1 MSWEYGEERLVQE
14 PAAAR
19 MATHGWK
26 SVLAFNEED
35 FGPNSLLGRDDK
47 TQTIL
52 FRSVRKALKAINGDW
67 ITDAQVEEAIAKIA
81 TVEHGKSLLQQN
93 FEMYELVREGVPV
106 TDARYEQENPD
117 AKRRAMLIDFAHPDS
132 PNNEFLAVRELWIA
146 AQGSLKRTDLLG
158 FVNGLPLLFV
168 ELKKPAHPDKEGYD
182 GNYKDYLVSIPELFR
197 FNAMCVFSNGNETH
211 VGALKSDWE
220 FFGEWKR
227 HAEDDPAPST
237 SLNKLIDGIC
247 PKAKFL
253 DLVENFVLFDR
264 NDGNMFK
271 VLARNH
277 QFLGVNKAYASY
289 LKREEKGGK
298 LGVFWHTQG
307 SGKSYSMVF
316 LARKILRKTGG
327 SPSFLVVTDREE
339 LNDQIA
345 GTFASCGCLGTAQP
359 KTCMP
364 GSGEKLKA
372 RLEGNDRFLFT
383 LIQKFNSST
392 WTPIHPDHEV
402 VIFSDEA
409 HRTNNGILADN
420 MLRFLPDASRIG
432 FTGTPLQRGEL
443 TERQFGPYVSV
454 YDFQRAVEDHATV
467 PLFYH
472 TKVNELGLKTPG
484 LNEELLE
491 AVEQEDLD
499 PQDAQRVADAV
510 KSKVMVFMAPE
521 RIKLIA
527 KDFVR
532 DYVSKWR
539 SGKAMVV
546 SVNKIAAYRTWKAV
560 EEEWRSYAD
569 ELDAR
574 LQNPVKTARMSAER
588 LQELADKVA
597 WMKETRM
604 ELVISHEQGDIEY
617 FNKFGIDIRPYKE
630 HVRHLDLEKD
640 FKKAKDP
647 FRVAFVCAMWLTGF
661 DVPSLG
667 TLYLDKPLK
676 AHTLMQAI
684 ARANRVFE
692 GKHNGVIIDY
702 VGLIE
707 YLGRALADF
716 TGAATGGGSSR
727 PLPKTEELLK
737 HYEEAIEAD
746 KRLLAENGFRL
757 KDLVDATDDTRAEK
771 LLEAANSV
779 ATPDKVARAFV
790 SVAHRMDDIGKF
802 INAEDVS
809 DSLRA
814 KRNAIRE
821 IRSHLEHHR
830 EKAKGDIGALL
841 AELQRTVGD
850 HIENATRQV
859 GNKLGT
865 VEVDIS
871 KLDYSRLE
879 KKVSEYRYKKLL
891 LKDLT
896 ERAED
901 VIAKAMAYN
910 PAATDFA
917 QELKK
922 IVDEY
927 NYAHEKATIEK
938 ALQDILKL
946 IKNLDEEGKKYEKED
961 FDNQKQYVV
970 YQMLISD
977 RKLSASDVKEVKSVA
992 KELLK
997 RLQVLT
1003 AGIDDWRNKN
1013 EAKALVRKEIR
1024 DTLFSLLPDDLNSD
1038 EARAAF
1044 EEKVYNYYYQLPDA
1058 A

>member
-1 MSWEYGEERLVQE
+1 MSWEYSEQHLVQE
-14 PAAAR
+14 PAAER
-19 MATHGWK
+19 MHAHGWK
-26 SVLAFNEED
+26 SVFAFNEET
-35 FGPNSLLGRDDK
+35 FGPNGTLGRDDK
-47 TQTIL
+47 SQTVL
-52 FRSVRKALKAINGDW
+52 LRSVRKALKQINGEW
-67 ITDAQVEEAIAKIA
+67 ITDEQVEEAVAKIT
-81 TVEHGKSLLQQN
+81 TVEHGKSLLEQN
-93 FEMYELVREGVPV
+93 CEMYEFVREGVPV
-106 TDARYEQENPD
+106 TDVAYEAEHEN
-117 AKRRAMLIDFAHPDS
+117 ATRRAMLIDFAHPDS
-132 PNNEFLAVRELWIA
+132 PNNEFLAVREMWVSA
-146 AQGSLKRTDLLG
+146 PGSLKRPDILG

-168 ELKKPAHPDKEGYD
+168 ELKKPSHLAKEGYD
-182 GNYKDYLVSIPELFR
+182 GNYKDYLASVPELFR
-197 FNAMCVFSNGNETH
+197 FNAMCVFSNGNETRI
-211 VGALKSDWE
+211 GALMSDWE

-227 HAEDDPAPST
+227 HTEQDAAEV

-247 PKAKFL
+247 PKDKFL
-253 DLVENFVLFDR
+253 DLVENFILFDH
-264 NDGNMFK
+264 NDGKMFK
-271 VLARNH
+271 VFARNH
-277 QFLGVNKAYASY
+277 QFMGVNNAYESY
-289 LKREEKGGK
+289 LKRGENGGK

-327 SPSFLVVTDREE
+327 SPTFLVVTDREE

-392 WTPIHPDHEV
+392 WTPIHPNHEV
-402 VIFSDEA
+402 IIFSDEA

-467 PLFYH
+467 PLFYQ
-472 TKVNELGLKTPG
+472 TKVNELGLNVPG

-491 AVEQEDLD
+491 AVEQEDLN
-499 PQDAQRVADAV
+499 PKDAQRVAEAI

-560 EEEWRSYAD
+560 EDEWQSYTD
-569 ELDAR
+569 ELDAK
-574 LQNPVKTARMSAER
+574 LQDPKKTARMSAER

-604 ELVISHEQGDIEY
+604 ELVISHEQGDIDY
-617 FNKFGIDIRPYKE
+617 FKKFNIDIKPYKE
-630 HVRHLDLEKD
+630 HVRHLELEKD
-640 FKKAKDP
+640 FKKAKNP

-716 TGAATGGGSSR
+716 TGAATGGGSSS
-727 PLPKTEELLK
+727 PLPKTEELLE

-746 KRLLAENGFRL
+746 RRLLAENGFRL
-757 KDLVDATDDTRAEK
+757 KDLAEATDDTRAAK

-779 ATPDKVARAFV
+779 ATPDKVARAFIT
-790 SVAHRMDDIGKF
+790 VAHRMDDIGKF

-830 EKAKGDIGALL
+830 EREKGDIGALL
-841 AELQRTVGD
+841 AELQQTIGD
-850 HIENATRQV
+850 HIVNATNQV
-859 GNKLGT
+859 GNKLGA
-865 VEVDIS
+865 VEIDIS
-871 KLDYSRLE
+871 QLDYSRLE

-910 PAATDFA
+910 PVAANFA

-927 NYAHEKATIEK
+927 NNAHEKATIEK

-946 IKNLDEEGKKYEKED
+946 IKNIDEEGKKYEKED

-977 RKLSASDVKEVKSVA
+977 KKLSAADVNEVKSVA

-1024 DTLFSLLPDDLNSD
+1024 DTLFSMLPDDLNSD

>member
-1 MSWEYGEERLVQE
+1 MHPFVFFKASFCRISDLKHYGFFIVSTTIKK
-14 PAAAR
+14 A
-19 MATHGWK
+19 G
-26 SVLAFNEED
+26 D
-35 FGPNSLLGRDDK
+35 FG
-47 TQTIL
+47 
-52 FRSVRKALKAINGDW
+52 
-67 ITDAQVEEAIAKIA
+67 
-81 TVEHGKSLLQQN
+81 
-93 FEMYELVREGVPV
+93 
-106 TDARYEQENPD
+106 
-117 AKRRAMLIDFAHPDS
+117 
-132 PNNEFLAVRELWIA
+132 
-146 AQGSLKRTDLLG
+146 
-158 FVNGLPLLFV
+158 
-168 ELKKPAHPDKEGYD
+168 
-182 GNYKDYLVSIPELFR
+182 
-197 FNAMCVFSNGNETH
+197 SN
-211 VGALKSDWE
+211 
-220 FFGEWKR
+220 
-227 HAEDDPAPST
+227 
-237 SLNKLIDGIC
+237 IIC
-247 PKAKFL
+247 
-253 DLVENFVLFDR
+253 
-264 NDGNMFK
+264 
-271 VLARNH
+271 
-277 QFLGVNKAYASY
+277 
-289 LKREEKGGK
+289 
-298 LGVFWHTQG
+298 
-307 SGKSYSMVF
+307 
-316 LARKILRKTGG
+316 
-327 SPSFLVVTDREE
+327 
-339 LNDQIA
+339 
-345 GTFASCGCLGTAQP
+345 
-359 KTCMP
+359 
-364 GSGEKLKA
+364 
-372 RLEGNDRFLFT
+372 
-383 LIQKFNSST
+383 
-392 WTPIHPDHEV
+392 
-402 VIFSDEA
+402 FSDEA

-443 TERQFGPYVSV
+443 TERQFGSYVSV

-467 PLFYH
+467 PLYYH
-472 TKVNELGLKTPG
+472 TKVNELGLNTPG

-499 PQDAQRVADAV
+499 PKDAQRVADAI

-560 EEEWRSYAD
+560 EKAWQAYTD

-574 LQNPVKTARMSAER
+574 LQDPKKTARMSAER

-604 ELVISHEQGDIEY
+604 ELVISHEQGDIDY
-617 FNKFGIDIRPYKE
+617 FKKFNIDIKPYKE
-630 HVRHLDLEKD
+630 HVRHLELEKD

-716 TGAATGGGSSR
+716 TGAATGGGSSS

-746 KRLLAENGFRL
+746 RQLLAENGFKL
-757 KDLVDATDDTRAEK
+757 KDLVDATDDTRAAK

-779 ATPDKVARAFV
+779 ATPDKVARAFIT
-790 SVAHRMDDIGKF
+790 VAHRMDDIGKF

-830 EKAKGDIGALL
+830 ESEKGDIGALL
-841 AELQRTVGD
+841 AELQQTIGD
-850 HIENATRQV
+850 HIVNATNQV

-865 VEVDIS
+865 VEIDIS

-901 VIAKAMAYN
+901 VIAKAMSYN
-910 PAATDFA
+910 PAAANFA

-927 NYAHEKATIEK
+927 NNAHEKATIEK

-946 IKNLDEEGKKYEKED
+946 IKNLDEEGRKYEKED

-970 YQMLISD
+970 YQMLVSD
-977 RKLSASDVKEVKSVA
+977 KKLSAADVKEVKSVA

-1003 AGIDDWRNKN
+1003 AAIT
-1013 EAKALVRKEIR
+1013 E
-1024 DTLFSLLPDDLNSD
+1024 
-1038 EARAAF
+1038 
-1044 EEKVYNYYYQLPDA
+1044 
-1058 A
+1058 

>member
-1 MSWEYGEERLVQE
+1 MSWEYGEEHLVQE

-19 MATHGWK
+19 METFGWK
-26 SVLAFNEED
+26 SILAFNEED

-47 TQTIL
+47 TQTVL
-52 FRSVRKALKAINGDW
+52 LRSLRRALRAINAPW
-67 ITDAQVEEAIAKIA
+67 ITEPQIEEAIAKLT

-93 FEMYELVREGVPV
+93 HEMYEFVREGVPV
-106 TDARYEQENPD
+106 TDAAYEAENEN
-117 AKRRAMLIDFAHPDS
+117 ATRRAMLIDFAHPDS
-132 PNNEFLAVRELWIA
+132 PNNEFLAVREMWVS
-146 AQGSLKRTDLLG
+146 AQGSLKRPDLLG

-168 ELKKPAHPDKEGYD
+168 ELKKPSHQAKEGYD
-182 GNYKDYLVSIPELFR
+182 GNYKDYLSSIPELFR
-197 FNAMCVFSNGNETH
+197 FNAMCVFSNGNETRI
-211 VGALKSDWE
+211 GALGSDWE

-227 HAEDDPAPST
+227 HSEQDAAEI

-247 PKAKFL
+247 PKENFL
-253 DLVENFVLFDR
+253 DLVENFILFDY

-271 VLARNH
+271 VFARNH
-277 QFLGVNKAYASY
+277 QFLGVNNAYQSY
-289 LKREEKGGK
+289 LRREENGGK

-327 SPSFLVVTDREE
+327 SPTFLVVTDREE

-345 GTFASCGCLGTAQP
+345 GTFASCGCLGKAQP
-359 KTCMP
+359 KTFMP

-392 WTPIHPDHEV
+392 WEPIYPDHEII
-402 VIFSDEA
+402 IFSDEA

-443 TERQFGPYVSV
+443 TERQFGSYVSV

-472 TKVNELGLKTPG
+472 TKVNELGLNVPG

-491 AVEQEDLD
+491 AVEQEDL
-499 PQDAQRVADAV
+499 PPEDAKRVADAV

-521 RIKLIA
+521 RIKLVA

-560 EEEWRSYAD
+560 EDEWQAYID
-569 ELDAR
+569 ELEAR
-574 LQNPVKTARMSAER
+574 LNDPKKTARMSAER
-588 LQELADKVA
+588 LQELQDKVA

-604 ELVISHEQGDIEY
+604 ELVISQEQGDIEY
-617 FNKFGIDIRPYKE
+617 FKKFGIDIKPYKE
-630 HVRHLDLEKD
+630 HVRNLELEKD

-716 TGAATGGGSSR
+716 TGSATGGGTT

-737 HYEEAIEAD
+737 HYQEAIDAD
-746 KRLLAENGFRL
+746 AQLLAENGFKL
-757 KDLVDATDDTRAEK
+757 KDLVNATDENRAAK
-771 LLEAANSV
+771 LLEAANCV
-779 ATPDKVARAFV
+779 ATPDKVARAFI

-809 DSLRA
+809 DALRA

-830 EKAKGDIGALL
+830 ETAKGDIGDLL
-841 AELQRTVGD
+841 AELQQTVGD
-850 HIENATRQV
+850 HIVNATHQV
-859 GNKLGT
+859 GNKLAT
-865 VEVDIS
+865 VAIDIS
-871 KLDYSRLE
+871 KLDYSRLA

-901 VIAKAMAYN
+901 IIARAISFN

-922 IVDEY
+922 IIDEY
-927 NYAHEKATIEK
+927 NNAHEKATIEK
-938 ALQDILKL
+938 ALQDILRL
-946 IKNLDEEGKKYEKED
+946 IKDLDEESRKYQAED

-970 YQMLISD
+970 YQMLVSG
-977 RKLSASDVKEVKSVA
+977 KTLSPADVKEVKTIA
-992 KELLK
+992 KELLE

-1003 AGIDDWRNKN
+1003 AGIDDWRSKN
-1013 EAKALVRKEIR
+1013 AAKAQVRKKIR
-1024 DTLFSLLPDDLNSD
+1024 DTLYELLPEGLRSD
-1038 EARAAF
+1038 EERAAF
-1044 EEKVYNYYYQLPDA
+1044 EERVYNYYYQLPDA

>member
-1 MSWEYGEERLVQE
+1 MSWEYGEEHLVQL
-14 PAAAR
+14 PAQHR
-19 MATHGWK
+19 MGTHGWQEI
-26 SVLAFNEED
+26 LAYDHED

-47 TQTIL
+47 SQTVL
-52 FRSVRKALKAINGDW
+52 LRSVRKALKALNGEW
-67 ITDAQVEEAIAKIA
+67 ITDEQVEEAVDKIT
-81 TVEHGKSLLQQN
+81 TVEHGKSLLEQN
-93 FEMYELVREGVPV
+93 CEMYEFVREGVPV
-106 TDARYEQENPD
+106 TDAAYEAEHEN
-117 AKRRAMLIDFAHPDS
+117 ATRRAMLIDFAHPDS
-132 PNNEFLAVRELWIA
+132 PNNEFLAVREMWVS
-146 AQGSLKRTDLLG
+146 AQGSLKRPDILG

-168 ELKKPAHPDKEGYD
+168 ELKKPSHLAKEGYD
-182 GNYKDYLVSIPELFR
+182 GNYKDYLASIPELFR
-197 FNAMCVFSNGNETH
+197 FNAMCVFSNGNETRI
-211 VGALKSDWE
+211 GALLSDWE

-227 HAEDDPAPST
+227 HSEQDAAEV

-247 PKAKFL
+247 PKEKFI
-253 DLVENFVLFDR
+253 DLVENFILFDH

-271 VLARNH
+271 VFARNH
-277 QFLGVNKAYASY
+277 QFMGVNNAYESY
-289 LKREEKGGK
+289 LKRGENGGK

-327 SPSFLVVTDREE
+327 SPTFLVVTDREE

-364 GSGEKLKA
+364 GSGEKLKT

-402 VIFSDEA
+402 IIFSDEA

-443 TERQFGPYVSV
+443 TERQFGSYVSV

-467 PLFYH
+467 PLYYH
-472 TKVNELGLKTPG
+472 TKVNELGLNTPG

-499 PQDAQRVADAV
+499 PKDAQRVADAI

-546 SVNKIAAYRTWKAV
+546 SVNKIAAYRIWKAV
-560 EEEWRSYAD
+560 EEEWQAYTD
-569 ELDAR
+569 ELDAK
-574 LQNPVKTARMSAER
+574 LQDSKKTARMSAER
-588 LQELADKVA
+588 LQELTDKVA

-617 FNKFGIDIRPYKE
+617 FKKFGIDIKPYKE
-630 HVRHLDLEKD
+630 HVRHLELEKD

-716 TGAATGGGSSR
+716 TGAATGGGSSN

-746 KRLLAENGFRL
+746 KQLLAENGFKL
-757 KDLVDATDDTRAEK
+757 KDLVEATDDTRAAK

-779 ATPDKVARAFV
+779 ATPDKVARAFIT
-790 SVAHRMDDIGKF
+790 VAHRMDDIGKF
-802 INAEDVS
+802 INAENVS

-830 EKAKGDIGALL
+830 ESEKGDIGALL
-841 AELQRTVGD
+841 AELQQTIGD
-850 HIENATRQV
+850 HIVNATNQV

-865 VEVDIS
+865 VEIDIS

-879 KKVSEYRYKKLL
+879 KKVCEYRYKKLL

-910 PAATDFA
+910 PAAANFA

-927 NYAHEKATIEK
+927 NNAHEKATIER

-946 IKNLDEEGKKYEKED
+946 IKDIDEEGRKYEKED

-970 YQMLISD
+970 YQMLVSD
-977 RKLSASDVKEVKSVA
+977 KKLSAADVKEVKSVA

-1003 AGIDDWRNKN
+1003 ADIDDWRNKN

-1024 DTLFSLLPDDLNSD
+1024 DTLFSMLPDDLNSD

>member
-1 MSWEYGEERLVQE
+1 MSWEYGEEHLVQL
-14 PAAAR
+14 PAQHR
-19 MATHGWK
+19 MGTHGWQEI
-26 SVLAFNEED
+26 LAYDHED
-35 FGPNSLLGRDDK
+35 FGTNSLLGRDDK
-47 TQTIL
+47 SQTVL
-52 FRSVRKALKAINGDW
+52 LRSVRKALKAINGDW
-67 ITDAQVEEAIAKIA
+67 ITDEQVEEAIAKISM
-81 TVEHGKSLLQQN
+81 VEHGKSLLQQN
-93 FEMYELVREGVPV
+93 SEMYEFVREGVPV
-106 TDARYEQENPD
+106 TDAAYEAENEN
-117 AKRRAMLIDFAHPDS
+117 ATRRAMLIDFAHPDS
-132 PNNEFLAVRELWIA
+132 PNNEFLAVREMWVS
-146 AQGSLKRTDLLG
+146 AQGSLKRPDILG

-168 ELKKPAHPDKEGYD
+168 ELKKPSHQAKEGYD
-182 GNYKDYLVSIPELFR
+182 GNYKDYIVSIPDLFR
-197 FNAMCVFSNGNETH
+197 FNAMCVFSNGNETRI
-211 VGALKSDWE
+211 GALMSDWE

-227 HAEDDPAPST
+227 HTEQDAAEV

-247 PKAKFL
+247 PKEKFL
-253 DLVENFVLFDR
+253 DLVENFILFDH

-271 VLARNH
+271 VFARNH
-277 QFLGVNKAYASY
+277 QFMGVNNAYESY
-289 LKREEKGGK
+289 LKRGENGGK

-327 SPSFLVVTDREE
+327 SPTFLVVTDREE

-402 VIFSDEA
+402 IIFSDEA

-443 TERQFGPYVSV
+443 TERQFGSYVSV

-467 PLFYH
+467 PLYYH
-472 TKVNELGLKTPG
+472 TKVNELGLNTPG

-491 AVEQEDLD
+491 AVEQEDLA
-499 PQDAQRVADAV
+499 PEDAQRVTDAI

-521 RIKLIA
+521 RVKLIA

-560 EEEWRSYAD
+560 EDEWKSYTD

-574 LQNPVKTARMSAER
+574 LQNPRKTARMSAER
-588 LQELADKVA
+588 LQELTDKVA

-617 FNKFGIDIRPYKE
+617 FSKFGIDIKPYKE

-716 TGAATGGGSSR
+716 TGAATGGGASN

-746 KRLLAENGFRL
+746 KQLLAENGFKL
-757 KDLVDATDDTRAEK
+757 KDLVEATDDTRAAK

-779 ATPDKVARAFV
+779 ATPDKVARAFIT
-790 SVAHRMDDIGKF
+790 VAHRMDDIGKF

-830 EKAKGDIGALL
+830 ENEKGDIGALL
-841 AELQRTVGD
+841 AELQQTIGD
-850 HIENATRQV
+850 HIANATHQV

-865 VEVDIS
+865 VEIDIS

-927 NYAHEKATIEK
+927 NNAHERATIEK

-946 IKNLDEEGKKYEKED
+946 IKNLDEEGRKYEQED

-970 YQMLISD
+970 YQMLISGK
-977 RKLSASDVKEVKSVA
+977 KLSAADVKEVKSVA
-992 KELLK
+992 KELLN

-1024 DTLFSLLPDDLNSD
+1024 DTLFSMLPDDLNSD
-1038 EARAAF
+1038 EARSAF
-1044 EEKVYNYYYQLPDA
+1044 EEKVYNYYYQLPDVA
-1058 A
+1058 

>member
-1 MSWEYGEERLVQE
+1 MSWEYSEQHLVQE

-19 MATHGWK
+19 MHAHGWK
-26 SVLAFNEED
+26 SVLAFNEET
-35 FGPNSLLGRDDK
+35 FGPNGTLGRDDK
-47 TQTIL
+47 SQTIL
-52 FRSVRKALKAINGDW
+52 LRSVRKALKAINGDW
-67 ITDAQVEEAIAKIA
+67 ITDEQVEEAIAKIT
-81 TVEHGKSLLQQN
+81 TVEHGKSLLEQN
-93 FEMYELVREGVPV
+93 CEMYEFVREGVPV
-106 TDARYEQENPD
+106 TDAAYEAAHEHET
-117 AKRRAMLIDFAHPDS
+117 RRARLIDFAHPDS
-132 PNNEFLAVRELWIA
+132 PNNEFLAVREMWVSA
-146 AQGSLKRTDLLG
+146 PGSLKRPDLLG

-168 ELKKPAHPDKEGYD
+168 ELKKPSRLAKEGYD
-182 GNYKDYLVSIPELFR
+182 GNYKDYLASIPELFR
-197 FNAMCVFSNGNETH
+197 FNAMCVFSNGNETRI
-211 VGALKSDWE
+211 GALLSDWE

-227 HAEDDPAPST
+227 HTERDAAEV

-247 PKAKFL
+247 PKDKFL
-253 DLVENFVLFDR
+253 DLVENFILFDH
-264 NDGNMFK
+264 NDGNRFK
-271 VLARNH
+271 VFTRNH
-277 QFLGVNKAYASY
+277 QFMGVNNAYESY
-289 LKREEKGGK
+289 LKRGENGGK

-327 SPSFLVVTDREE
+327 SPTFLVVTDREE

-345 GTFASCGCLGTAQP
+345 ATFASCGCLGMAQP

-364 GSGEKLKA
+364 GSGEKLKS

-402 VIFSDEA
+402 IIFSDEA
-409 HRTNNGILADN
+409 HRTNNGIFADN

-472 TKVNELGLKTPG
+472 TKVNELGLNTPG

-491 AVEQEDLD
+491 AVEQENLK
-499 PQDAQRVADAV
+499 PADAQRVADAI

-560 EEEWRSYAD
+560 EEEWQAYTD
-569 ELDAR
+569 ELDAK
-574 LQNPVKTARMSAER
+574 LQNPKKTARMSAER
-588 LQELADKVA
+588 LQELSDKVA

-604 ELVISHEQGDIEY
+604 ELVISQEPSDIDY
-617 FNKFGIDIRPYKE
+617 FKKFNIDIKPYKA
-630 HVRHLDLEKD
+630 HIRHLELEKD
-640 FKKAKDP
+640 FKKAKNP

-716 TGAATGGGSSR
+716 TGVATGGESSN

-737 HYEEAIEAD
+737 HYEETIEAEHE
-746 KRLLAENGFRL
+746 LLAENGFKL
-757 KDLVDATDDTRAEK
+757 KDLVEASDDTRAAK

-779 ATPDKVARAFV
+779 AMPDKVARAFIT
-790 SVAHRMDDIGKF
+790 VAQRMDEIGKF
-802 INAEDVS
+802 INTEDVS

-814 KRNAIRE
+814 KRQAIRE

-830 EKAKGDIGALL
+830 EREKGDIGALL
-841 AELQRTVGD
+841 AELQQTIGD
-850 HIENATRQV
+850 HIVNATHQV

-865 VEVDIS
+865 VQIDIS
-871 KLDYSRLE
+871 QFDYSRIKE
-879 KKVSEYRYKKLL
+879 KVGAYRYKKLL

-896 ERAED
+896 ERAAD
-901 VIAKAMAYN
+901 IIAKALAYN
-910 PAATDFA
+910 PAAENFA

-927 NYAHEKATIEK
+927 NKAHKKATIEK
-938 ALQDILKL
+938 TLQDILKL
-946 IKNLDEEGKKYEKED
+946 IKSISEEERKYEKED

-977 RKLSASDVKEVKSVA
+977 KKLSAADMKEVKSVA

-997 RLQVLT
+997 RLQILT
-1003 AGIDDWRNKN
+1003 AGIEDWRNKN

-1024 DTLFSLLPDDLNSD
+1024 DTLFSMLPDDLNSD

-1044 EEKVYNYYYQLPDA
+1044 EEKVYNYYYQLSDVA
-1058 A
+1058 

>member
-1 MSWEYGEERLVQE
+1 MSWEYSEQHLVQE
-14 PAAAR
+14 PAAER
-19 MATHGWK
+19 MHAHGWK
-26 SVLAFNEED
+26 SVFAFNEET
-35 FGPNSLLGRDDK
+35 FGPNGTLGRDDK
-47 TQTIL
+47 SQTVL
-52 FRSVRKALKAINGDW
+52 LRSVRKALKQINGDW
-67 ITDAQVEEAIAKIA
+67 ITDEQVEEAVAKIT
-81 TVEHGKSLLQQN
+81 TVEHGKSLLEQN
-93 FEMYELVREGVPV
+93 CEMYEFVREGVPV
-106 TDARYEQENPD
+106 TDAAYEAENEH
-117 AKRRAMLIDFAHPDS
+117 ATRRAMLIDFAHPDS
-132 PNNEFLAVRELWIA
+132 PNNEFLAVREMWA
-146 AQGSLKRTDLLG
+146 SAPGSLKRPDILG

-168 ELKKPAHPDKEGYD
+168 ELKKPSHLAKEGYD
-182 GNYKDYLVSIPELFR
+182 GNYKDYLASVPELFR
-197 FNAMCVFSNGNETH
+197 FNAMCVFSNGNETRI
-211 VGALKSDWE
+211 GALLSDWE

-227 HAEDDPAPST
+227 HTEQDAAEV

-247 PKAKFL
+247 PKDKFL
-253 DLVENFVLFDR
+253 DLVENFILFDH

-271 VLARNH
+271 VFARNH
-277 QFLGVNKAYASY
+277 QFMGVNNAYESY
-289 LKREEKGGK
+289 LKRDENGGK

-327 SPSFLVVTDREE
+327 SPTFLVVTDREE

-364 GSGEKLKA
+364 GSGEKLKT

-402 VIFSDEA
+402 IIFSDEA

-443 TERQFGPYVSV
+443 TERQFGSYVSV

-472 TKVNELGLKTPG
+472 TKVNELGLNTPG

-499 PQDAQRVADAV
+499 PADARRVADAI

-532 DYVSKWR
+532 DYASKWR

-560 EEEWRSYAD
+560 EEEWQAYTD
-569 ELDAR
+569 ELDAK
-574 LQNPVKTARMSAER
+574 LQNPKKTARMSAER

-617 FNKFGIDIRPYKE
+617 FKKFNIDIKPYKE
-630 HVRHLDLEKD
+630 HVRHLELEKD

-716 TGAATGGGSSR
+716 TGAATGGGASS

-746 KRLLAENGFRL
+746 RQLLAENGFKL
-757 KDLVDATDDTRAEK
+757 KDLVDAKDDTRAAK

-779 ATPDKVARAFV
+779 ATPDKVARAFIT
-790 SVAHRMDDIGKF
+790 VAHRMDDIGKF

-830 EKAKGDIGALL
+830 ESEKGDIGALL
-841 AELQRTVGD
+841 AELQQTIGD
-850 HIENATRQV
+850 HIVNATNQV

-865 VEVDIS
+865 VEIDIS

-910 PAATDFA
+910 PAAANFA

-927 NYAHEKATIEK
+927 NNAHEKATIEK

-946 IKNLDEEGKKYEKED
+946 IRTIDEEGRKYEQED

-977 RKLSASDVKEVKSVA
+977 KKLSAADVKEVKSVA

-1024 DTLFSLLPDDLNSD
+1024 DTLFSMLPDELNSD
-1038 EARAAF
+1038 EARVAF
-1044 EEKVYNYYYQLPDA
+1044 EEKVYNYYYQLTDA

>member
-1 MSWEYGEERLVQE
+1 MSWEYSEQHLVQE
-14 PAAAR
+14 PAAER
-19 MATHGWK
+19 MHAHGWK
-26 SVLAFNEED
+26 SVLAFNEET
-35 FGPNSLLGRDDK
+35 FGPNGTLGRDDK
-47 TQTIL
+47 SQTIL
-52 FRSVRKALKAINGDW
+52 LPSVRKALKQINGDW
-67 ITDAQVEEAIAKIA
+67 ITDEQVEEAVAKI
-81 TVEHGKSLLQQN
+81 TMVEHGKSLLQQN
-93 FEMYELVREGVPV
+93 CEMYEFVREGVPV
-106 TDARYEQENPD
+106 TDAAYEAEHEN
-117 AKRRAMLIDFAHPDS
+117 ATRRAMLIDFAHPNS
-132 PNNEFLAVRELWIA
+132 PNNEFLAVREMWVS
-146 AQGSLKRTDLLG
+146 AQGSLKRPDILG

-168 ELKKPAHPDKEGYD
+168 ELKKPSHLAKEGYD
-182 GNYKDYLVSIPELFR
+182 GNYKDYLASIPDLFR
-197 FNAMCVFSNGNETH
+197 FNAMCVFSNGNETRI
-211 VGALKSDWE
+211 GALMSDWE

-227 HAEDDPAPST
+227 HTERDAAEV

-247 PKAKFL
+247 PKEKFL
-253 DLVENFVLFDR
+253 DLVENFILFDH

-271 VLARNH
+271 VFARNH
-277 QFLGVNKAYASY
+277 QFMGVNNAYESY
-289 LKREEKGGK
+289 LKRGENGGK

-327 SPSFLVVTDREE
+327 SPTFLVVTDREE

-402 VIFSDEA
+402 IVFSDEA

-467 PLFYH
+467 PLYYH
-472 TKVNELGLKTPG
+472 TKVNELGLNTPG

-491 AVEQEDLD
+491 AVEQEDLATE
-499 PQDAQRVADAV
+499 DAQRVADAI

-521 RIKLIA
+521 RIKLVA

-560 EEEWRSYAD
+560 EKEWQSYTD

-574 LQNPVKTARMSAER
+574 FQDPKKTARMSAER

-604 ELVISHEQGDIEY
+604 ELVISHEQGDIDY
-617 FNKFGIDIRPYKE
+617 FKKFGIDISPYKE
-630 HVRHLDLEKD
+630 HVRHLELEKD
-640 FKKAKDP
+640 FKKAKSP

-716 TGAATGGGSSR
+716 TGAATGGGSSSL
-727 PLPKTEELLK
+727 LPKTEELLR

-746 KRLLAENGFRL
+746 RQLLAENGFKL
-757 KDLVDATDDTRAEK
+757 KDLVDASDDTRAAK

-779 ATPDKVARAFV
+779 ATPDKVARAFIT
-790 SVAHRMDDIGKF
+790 VAHRMDDIGKF

-830 EKAKGDIGALL
+830 ESEKGDIGALL
-841 AELQRTVGD
+841 AELQLTIGD
-850 HIENATRQV
+850 HIVNATNQV
-859 GNKLGT
+859 GNRLGT
-865 VEVDIS
+865 VEIDIS

-910 PAATDFA
+910 PAAANFA
-917 QELKK
+917 EELKK

-927 NYAHEKATIEK
+927 NNAHEKATIEK

-946 IKNLDEEGKKYEKED
+946 IRNLDEEGRKYEQED

-970 YQMLISD
+970 YQMLISGK
-977 RKLSASDVKEVKSVA
+977 KLSAADVKEVKSVA

-1003 AGIDDWRNKN
+1003 AGIDDWRNKS

-1024 DTLFSLLPDDLNSD
+1024 DTLFSMLPDDLNSD
-1038 EARAAF
+1038 EARAVF
-1044 EEKVYNYYYQLPDA
+1044 EEMVYNYYYQLPDVA
-1058 A
+1058 

>member
-1 MSWEYGEERLVQE
+1 MSWEYGEEHLVQE

-26 SVLAFNEED
+26 SILAFNEED
-35 FGPNSLLGRDDK
+35 FGPNGLLGRDDQS
-47 TQTIL
+47 QTIL
-52 FRSVRKALKAINGDW
+52 LRSVRKALRAINDW
-67 ITDAQVEEAIAKIA
+67 ISDEQVEEAVAKLT
-81 TVEHGKSLLQQN
+81 TVEHGKTLLEQN
-93 FEMYELVREGVPV
+93 CEMYGYVREGVPV
-106 TDARYEQENPD
+106 TDADYENEHQGET
-117 AKRRAMLIDFAHPDS
+117 RRAMLIDFADPSS
-132 PNNEFLAVRELWIA
+132 PNNEFLAVREMWVSS
-146 AQGSLKRTDLLG
+146 QGSLKRPDLLG

-168 ELKKPAHPDKEGYD
+168 ELKKPSHTAKEGYD
-182 GNYKDYLVSIPELFR
+182 GNYKDYLASIPELFR
-197 FNAMCVFSNGNETH
+197 FNAMCVFSNGNETNI
-211 VGALKSDWE
+211 GALLSDWD
-220 FFGEWKR
+220 FYGEWKR
-227 HAEDDPAPST
+227 HTEQDAADT

-247 PKAKFL
+247 PKDKFL
-253 DLVENFVLFDR
+253 DLVENFILFDH

-271 VLARNH
+271 VFARNH
-277 QFLGVNKAYASY
+277 QFLGVNNAFESY
-289 LKREEKGGK
+289 LRRETNDGK

-327 SPSFLVVTDREE
+327 SPTFLVVTDRDE
-339 LNDQIA
+339 LNTQIA
-345 GTFASCGCLGTAQP
+345 GTFASCGCLGTAEP
-359 KTCMP
+359 KTLMP
-364 GSGEKLKA
+364 SSGENLKA

-383 LIQKFNSST
+383 LIQKFNSSK
-392 WTPIHPDHEV
+392 WEPIYPDHEV
-402 VIFSDEA
+402 IIFSDEA

-420 MLRFLPDASRIG
+420 MLRFLPAASRIG

-443 TERQFGPYVSV
+443 TERQFGSYVSV

-467 PLFYH
+467 PLYYH
-472 TKVNELGLKTPG
+472 TKVNELGLEMPG

-491 AVEQEDLD
+491 AVEQEDLA
-499 PQDAQRVADAV
+499 PEDAQRVSDAIR
-510 KSKVMVFMAPE
+510 SKVMIFMAPE
-521 RIKLIA
+521 RIKLVA

-560 EEEWRSYAD
+560 EEEWRKYTD
-569 ELDAR
+569 ELEAR
-574 LQNPVKTARMSAER
+574 LNDPRKTARMTAER
-588 LQELADKVA
+588 LQELTDKVA

-617 FNKFGIDIRPYKE
+617 FKKFGIDIKPYKQHIRNLE
-630 HVRHLDLEKD
+630 LEKD
-640 FKKAKDP
+640 FKKAQNP

-684 ARANRVFE
+684 ARANRVFG

-716 TGAATGGGSSR
+716 TGAATGGGAPGGR
-727 PLPKTEELLK
+727 PLPNTEELLK
-737 HYEEAIEAD
+737 HYEEAIEAE
-746 KRLLAENGFRL
+746 RQLLAENGFKL
-757 KDLVDATDDTRAEK
+757 KDLVEASDETRADK
-771 LLEAANSV
+771 LLEAANAV
-779 ATPDKVARAFV
+779 ATPEKVARAFI

-809 DSLRA
+809 DALRA

-830 EKAKGDIGALL
+830 ETEKDDIGALL
-841 AELQRTVGD
+841 AELQQTVGD
-850 HIENATRQV
+850 HITNATKQV
-859 GNKLGT
+859 GNKLAA
-865 VEVDIS
+865 VEIDIS

-927 NYAHEKATIEK
+927 NNAHEKATIEK

-946 IKNLDEEGKKYEKED
+946 IKNLDEEGRKYEQED
-961 FDNQKQYVV
+961 FENQKQYVV

-977 RKLSASDVKEVKSVA
+977 KKLSAADVKEVKSVA

-997 RLQVLT
+997 RLQELT
-1003 AGIDDWRNKN
+1003 AGIEDWRSKN

-1024 DTLFSLLPDDLNSD
+1024 DTLFSMLPDGIRSA
-1038 EARAAF
+1038 EERATF